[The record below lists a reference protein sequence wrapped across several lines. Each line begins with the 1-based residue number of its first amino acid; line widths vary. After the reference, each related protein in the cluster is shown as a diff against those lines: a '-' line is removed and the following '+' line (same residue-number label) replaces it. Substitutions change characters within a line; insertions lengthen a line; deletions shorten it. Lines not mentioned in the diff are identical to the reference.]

1 MLTFRSLAFQVLR
14 TAESAPV
21 AALEQQT
28 STSSL
33 VRLQPLGREAEA
45 VLENELLIV

>member
-1 MLTFRSLAFQVLR
+1 MLTFRSLAFQALR
-14 TAESAPV
+14 TAELAPV

-33 VRLQPLGREAEA
+33 ARLEPLAREAEA
-45 VLENELLIV
+45 VLENEQLIV